1 MSIYLYHLEVG
12 SRVKISGPEGSL
24 IYEKDGNIL
33 FTKEQK
39 TRKYKKFSFIGGGSG
54 VTPLYQVIQHLLDE
68 RHHHFDLRLLLA
80 NVTEADILI
89 RERLDDLKKKGLV
102 KVGYTLDSPHG
113 SWHEFKGFVNEI
125 MISEFFQKPSDDHL
139 ALICGPPAMN
149 KSVSEI
155 LRQMGFK
162 DHNIHVFE

>member
-1 MSIYLYHLEVG
+1 MSLYLYKLEVG

-24 IYEKDGNIL
+24 IYQKDGNMRFL
-33 FTKEQK
+33 NENK
-39 TRKYKKFSFIGGGSG
+39 TRRYNKFSFIGGGSG

-68 RHHHFDLRLLLA
+68 RHHKFDLRLLLA

-113 SWHEFKGFVNEI
+113 SWNEFRGFVNDI

-139 ALICGPPAMN
+139 ALICGPPTMN

-162 DHNIHVFE
+162 DHNVHIFK